1 MNILNPTA
9 PVALAECERRF
20 LVACDG
26 DHGVA
31 SMLIEPDK
39 PFLSNKDKA
48 DFLRRYAKY
57 VFRIVDGDEMKRLML
72 PTVELKP

>member
-1 MNILNPTA
+1 MSD
-9 PVALAECERRF
+9 RRF

-26 DHGVA
+26 DRGVA

-48 DFLRRYAKY
+48 DFLRRHAKY
-57 VFRIVDGDEMKRLML
+57 VFRIVDGAEMKRLML
-72 PTVELKP
+72 SGIRP

>member
-1 MNILNPTA
+1 MSNH
-9 PVALAECERRF
+9 RF

-26 DHGVA
+26 DRGVA

-48 DFLRRYAKY
+48 DFLRRHAKY

-72 PTVELKP
+72 LRAQG